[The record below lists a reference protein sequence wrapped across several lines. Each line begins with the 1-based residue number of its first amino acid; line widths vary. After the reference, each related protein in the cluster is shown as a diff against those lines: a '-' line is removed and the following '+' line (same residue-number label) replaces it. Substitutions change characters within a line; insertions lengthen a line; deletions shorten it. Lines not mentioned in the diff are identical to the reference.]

1 MAPPSGWRGQNRQP
15 NDVIGLD
22 DIPDTSEFEKYSSPQ
37 PTDNNPQ
44 PQNVPQPEAQIPL
57 PPMTTPTFA
66 PVTPPA
72 GGVSLNTGSP
82 GSFGDDD
89 DLVSPEVPSSG
100 GSSGPSSHKP
110 AYGPPEAEPDP
121 EEIKRKENAMFK
133 QLEGVVTPENIDGIS
148 NTLKAYGVD
157 IPGDALKS
165 VAPPL
170 MPFLTKYG
178 NRIMGGSDPA
188 KFSELSAGA
197 SQIAEFFKD
206 LQPVIGAIIAVIL
219 KPPTDASGKV
229 VLRPEDE
236 KNFDKL
242 EGEVD
247 GANLASFLQDGGDSS
262 QSGLPS
268 DMSPK
273 RMTNDGRGATHEA
286 YASPET
292 PPRPKGPG
300 ELESID
306 ELMEKA
312 RSTYGAA
319 AFDGEMSAIRQRDEK
334 MNAQPMKVSIQ
345 QELAAAKKRED
356 DMRGTPAIMKDIPS
370 LKPVTAQDVAKSNLG
385 NKRPFTNEDGD
396 EGVDS
401 GESLD
406 ERDVDVNYDERDKQ

>member
-1 MAPPSGWRGQNRQP
+1 MAPPNGWRNQQKQP

-22 DIPDTSEFEKYSSPQ
+22 DIPDTSEFDKYSSPQ
-37 PTDNNPQ
+37 PMDNNPQ
-44 PQNVPQPEAQIPL
+44 PQNTSQPDANAQAPL

-72 GGVSLNTGSP
+72 MNTGSP
-82 GSFGDDD
+82 GGFDDD
-89 DLVSPEVPSSG
+89 DNMVAPEAPSSG
-100 GSSGPSSHKP
+100 GSSGSSFSHKP

-133 QLEGVVTPENIDGIS
+133 QLEGVITSENIDGIS
-148 NTLKAYGVD
+148 NTLKSYGVD
-157 IPGDALKS
+157 IQGETLKA

-178 NRIMGGSDPA
+178 NRIMGGNDPG

-219 KPPTDASGKV
+219 KPQTDATGKV
-229 VLRPEDE
+229 MLRPEDE
-236 KNFDKL
+236 KNFNKL

-247 GANLASFLQDGGDSS
+247 NGSLSSFLQDGGSS
-262 QSGLPS
+262 ESGLPS

-273 RMTNDGRGATHEA
+273 RMTNDGRGATHES
-286 YASPET
+286 YASPES
-292 PPRPKGPG
+292 PPRQKGPG
-300 ELESID
+300 EMESIE

-319 AFDGEMSAIRQRDEK
+319 AFDGEMSAIRQRDEQ

-345 QELAAAKKRED
+345 QELAAAKKRDD
-356 DMRGTPAIMKDIPS
+356 DMRGTPAILKDIPS
-370 LKPVTAQDVAKSNLG
+370 LKPVTAQDVARSNLG

-406 ERDVDVNYDERDKQ
+406 ERDVDINYDERDKQ